1 MPLAPP
7 TPKVARSFSESG
19 RVPEDG
25 LRVPREREVHF
36 EVDGPHQDA
45 PNISRRRRY
54 GLLFLSMAVVAYFWP
69 LQSAPPVKRMR
80 LRLKAPKIPQK
91 VQILTA
97 GPTHFKWRRDG
108 AIELE
113 ANVIMRMWNDHP
125 VPLKIRALNTTILLR
140 SLFSEER
147 YAVGY
152 KTATKI
158 KVPPKGHADVPA
170 KLVIYGLRVF
180 MVPAIFVDVVSELFD
195 AFRAGRRPVLDVP
208 LEGFIKPWPAGRV
221 DVACTLNQPL
231 DAVGVPVTNIC
242 RAKLL

>member
-1 MPLAPP
+1 M
-7 TPKVARSFSESG
+7 RS
-19 RVPEDG
+19 
-25 LRVPREREVHF
+25 
-36 EVDGPHQDA
+36 DGPHQDA
-45 PNISRRRRY
+45 PQISRRRRY
-54 GLLFLSMAVVAYFWP
+54 GLLFALMAVVAYFWP

-80 LRLKAPKIPQK
+80 LRLKSPKIPQK
-91 VQILTA
+91 LQILTA
-97 GPTHFKWRRDG
+97 RPTHFKWRRDG

-170 KLVIYGLRVF
+170 QLVIYGLRVHGSPRSSWTSSPNF
-180 MVPAIFVDVVSELFD
+180 STPSA
-195 AFRAGRRPVLDVP
+195 RAG
-208 LEGFIKPWPAGRV
+208 GR
-221 DVACTLNQPL
+221 C
-231 DAVGVPVTNIC
+231 
-242 RAKLL
+242 

>member
-1 MPLAPP
+1 MREPARLLLALEQRQRHVEE
-7 TPKVARSFSESG
+7 KVRADAAVHRL
-19 RVPEDG
+19 VDAVLPEQHLEREQQRPQ

-45 PNISRRRRY
+45 PQKPRRRRY

-80 LRLKAPKIPQK
+80 LRLKSPKIPQK
-91 VQILTA
+91 LQILTA
-97 GPTHFKWRRDG
+97 RPTHFKWRRDG

-170 KLVIYGLRVF
+170 QLVIYGLRVF
-180 MVPAIFVDVVSELFD
+180 MFPSL
-195 AFRAGRRPVLDVP
+195 
-208 LEGFIKPWPAGRV
+208 
-221 DVACTLNQPL
+221 
-231 DAVGVPVTNIC
+231 
-242 RAKLL
+242 